1 MKVRLIKPGI
11 SAAPEKQE
19 DSPAKVPII
28 DTIQSWVREFRSRKT
43 DKSLLDFKRIRNL
56 GKR

>member
-11 SAAPEKQE
+11 SSPPEKQE

-28 DTIQSWVREFRSRKT
+28 DTIQSWVREFRSMKAA
-43 DKSLLDFKRIRNL
+43 KSLLDFKRIRNL